1 MDTWTPAG
9 QDVQAG
15 LTISWKKG
23 RFEGGERGEPGNHVR
38 SREELWAVATPIG
51 GWSEM
56 FSRD

>member
-38 SREELWAVATPIG
+38 SREERGPMDSPTG
-51 GWSEM
+51 GWSGE
-56 FSRD
+56 FSN